1 MQNEREPKGDF
12 KLNKLVTLQESG
24 ARKLPLD
31 TGLDLP
37 YTDYQSMNDLRSG
50 IGGKPMGTAGRRE
63 REKAKRRKD
72 ILQAAREV
80 FFSNGIRRATI
91 DDVAAR
97 AEVSKGTVYLYF
109 ESKEAI
115 LAHLVLEGLD
125 ILSDHL
131 QAAYAPQKDL
141 AADERVRRLSRAY
154 LKFSK
159 TQPQYFRLLM
169 AFDRGQFRERVPAP
183 LYQQVSERSLQS
195 LSWVERA
202 FEQGRADSQF
212 DISDSRRAAG
222 VLWASLNG
230 VMFLLDH
237 PLRQEILGIS
247 LDTLFDSTLELLL
260 RGMETG
266 PAAQRSPKTQKGAQ
280 A

>member
-1 MQNEREPKGDF
+1 
-12 KLNKLVTLQESG
+12 
-24 ARKLPLD
+24 
-31 TGLDLP
+31 
-37 YTDYQSMNDLRSG
+37 
-50 IGGKPMGTAGRRE
+50 MGTAGRRE
-63 REKAKRRKD
+63 REKARRRED

-80 FFSNGIRRATI
+80 FFSDGVRQATI
-91 DDVAAR
+91 DDVAAH

-131 QAAYAPQKDL
+131 EAAYAPQKNL

-183 LYQQVSERSLQS
+183 LYQQVSERSLHS

-202 FEQGRADSQF
+202 FEQGRADGQF
-212 DISDSRRAAG
+212 DTSDSRCAAG

-260 RGMETG
+260 RGMETR
-266 PAAQRSPKTQKGAQ
+266 PAAQRSPKTQKGVPS
-280 A
+280 

>member
-1 MQNEREPKGDF
+1 
-12 KLNKLVTLQESG
+12 V
-24 ARKLPLD
+24 
-31 TGLDLP
+31 
-37 YTDYQSMNDLRSG
+37 
-50 IGGKPMGTAGRRE
+50 GTTGRRE
-63 REKAKRRKD
+63 REKAKRRED
-72 ILQAAREV
+72 ILQAARDV
-80 FFSNGIRRATI
+80 FFSDGIRQATI
-91 DDVAAR
+91 DDVAAH

-125 ILSDHL
+125 ILSGHL
-131 QAAYAPQKDL
+131 EAAYAPQKDL

-202 FEQGRADSQF
+202 FEQGRADGQF
-212 DISDSRRAAG
+212 DTSDSRRAAG

-260 RGMETG
+260 RGMETR
-266 PAAQRSPKTQKGAQ
+266 PAAQRSPKTRKGVPS
-280 A
+280 